1 MTPAAAPAR
10 ALPAPPAPR
19 TVAAPERRRPAR
31 PVVAPAAQ
39 RPIVIHVPRPRL
51 TWSPWTVSAAL
62 ITLALWV
69 PILMVARG
77 VLAPAGETWEHLAR
91 TVLPGYVATSVL
103 LALGACALAV
113 VVGAGTAWLV
123 ATCAFPGRRFFEW
136 ALVLPLSVPAYVAA
150 YTYAGMLDVAGPVQL
165 AIRTLFPSLA
175 DRFLH
180 VQVAG
185 LGVAILIFA
194 GVLYPYVYV
203 AARTSFLRQSRTALE
218 ASRVLGRSAAGTFFR
233 IALPLA
239 RPALVAGA
247 SLVVLEVLNDYGAVK
262 YLGVTT
268 FTTGI
273 FRAWFGLG
281 DLSAAIRLAAFLL
294 LVVFAVLS
302 LERMQRGRSS
312 VSPSAETERPLEPYR
327 LRGWAAAGAFAAC
340 AVPVLFGFLIP
351 VAQLGYWAA
360 LTAGRVVNGEFLLL
374 LARSFA
380 LALGAAALA
389 VVLALVIAYAARLGR
404 STFVRGLAR
413 VAVLGYAVPGAVIA
427 VGVLVPLGA
436 LDRALGGA
444 VQAITGTAPGLLI
457 GGTVL
462 ALIYA
467 YSVRYLAVA
476 YLPVEAGFERECRG
490 LDEASRCLGV
500 PPLATLRRV
509 GLPLLRGALAG
520 ALILVFV
527 DVLKEL
533 PLTLVLRP
541 FDFDTLATRAYQLAS
556 DERVAE
562 SASAA
567 LVLIAAGVP
576 AIIGANRLF
585 GRSRR

>member
-1 MTPAAAPAR
+1 VIPAAASA
-10 ALPAPPAPR
+10 PAPAAPSG
-19 TVAAPERRRPAR
+19 VAVPERRPGPAVVPALRRPLSIR
-31 PVVAPAAQ
+31 
-39 RPIVIHVPRPRL
+39 VPRFRL
-51 TWSPWTVSAAL
+51 AWNPWTLAAAL
-62 ITLALWV
+62 IAVALWV

-77 VLAPAGETWEHLAR
+77 VLEPAGETWAHLAR
-91 TVLPGYVATSVL
+91 TVLPGYAATSIVL
-103 LALGACALAV
+103 AAAAGALAL

-123 ATCAFPGRRFFEW
+123 AACAFPGRRFFEW

-150 YTYAGMLDVAGPVQL
+150 YTYAGMLDVAGPVQRV
-165 AIRTLFPSLA
+165 IRTLFPSLA

-180 VQVAG
+180 VEVAG

-203 AARTSFLRQSRTALE
+203 AARASFLRQSRTALE
-218 ASRVLGRSAAGTFFR
+218 ASRVLGRSAASTFFR
-233 IALPLA
+233 VALPLA

-262 YLGVTT
+262 YLGVST

-281 DLSAAIRLAAFLL
+281 DLDAAIRLAAFLL
-294 LVVFAVLS
+294 LVVFAVLT
-302 LERMQRGRSS
+302 LERLQRGRRS
-312 VSPSAETERPLEPYR
+312 VAPSAEMERPLEPYR
-327 LRGWAAAGAFAAC
+327 LRGWAAAAAFTAC

-351 VAQLGYWAA
+351 VAQLVYWAA
-360 LTAGRVVNGEFLLL
+360 RTAPRVVDAEFVAM

-380 LALGAAALA
+380 LALGAAALVVALA
-389 VVLALVIAYAARLGR
+389 VVIAYAARLGR
-404 STFVRGLAR
+404 SALVRGIAR

-436 LDRALGGA
+436 LDRALGSI
-444 VQAITGTAPGLLI
+444 VQAITGASPGLVI

-509 GLPLLRGALAG
+509 GLPLMRGVLAG

-556 DERVAE
+556 DEQVAE
-562 SASAA
+562 SANAA
-567 LVLIAAGVP
+567 LVLIAVSVP
-576 AIIGANRLF
+576 AIIGVNRLL
-585 GRSRR
+585 GRARP